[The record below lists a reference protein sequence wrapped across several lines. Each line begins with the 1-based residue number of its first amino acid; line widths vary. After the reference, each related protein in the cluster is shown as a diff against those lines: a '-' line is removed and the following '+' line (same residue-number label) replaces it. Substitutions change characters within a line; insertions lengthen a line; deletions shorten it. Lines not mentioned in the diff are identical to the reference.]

1 MTIKEPQLLEL
12 DVFISPDDL
21 WPVPPNDELLLE
33 TVASYLQKRGEVDD
47 MIEPWL
53 TIHPTEGV
61 LLHWHNEDT
70 RLDRNETDDSHV
82 PREYACIVRLCMS
95 IRDETQNRASGA
107 SHYIANC
114 LLCAW
119 NNAHE
124 DKKLPKSD
132 RVAWSMD
139 GIGCGYVLSNDDMDE
154 P

>member
-70 RLDRNETDDSHV
+70 SLIVMKLMIHMCRESTHV
-82 PREYACIVRLCMS
+82 LFAYTCPLGMRRKTVPVVHLITLRTVSCVLGIMHMKTRSCPS
-95 IRDETQNRASGA
+95 Q
-107 SHYIANC
+107 IA
-114 LLCAW
+114 LLGQW
-119 NNAHE
+119 ME
-124 DKKLPKSD
+124 
-132 RVAWSMD
+132 
-139 GIGCGYVLSNDDMDE
+139 
-154 P
+154 